1 MVAVAGVVAV
11 AGPFGLAGLDDGP
24 QPFGVEGLCEDDLY
38 LGGGLLGGDEGGEP
52 FAGDD
57 VEDGVGDPA
66 GSGEV
71 GYVIDPD
78 LVALPFDPVRQ
89 GPRRCRRALRA
100 RAGRTSPWAART
112 RYSVDGDTQTR
123 FS

>member
-24 QPFGVEGLCEDDLY
+24 QPFGVEGLCENDLY

-89 GPRRCRRALRA
+89 GPRRCRRARGSGGQNQPL
-100 RAGRTSPWAART
+100 TSENAIQR
-112 RYSVDGDTQTR
+112 RR
-123 FS
+123 